1 MNTKEKKEQ
10 VEKNWVL
17 PGTKLT
23 HKEFLDGVKKAEEG
37 SFMTPEEF
45 ERDFS
50 KWKKE
55 KGYC

>member
-1 MNTKEKKEQ
+1 MNTKLKKEQ
-10 VEKNWVL
+10 GEKNWVL

-23 HKEFLDGVKKAEEG
+23 HQEFIEGLKKAEEG

-45 ERDFS
+45 ERDFL